1 MVLLRIYSN
10 ERQNGKSQRSKHANQ
25 GWFGEAVSTAVLKLC
40 EGAVHLFRDSAY
52 CSPSGGSESTG
63 GGKSKVLEGTVWLQ
77 IDRASIVY
85 PERQKCEKQ
94 NYWKVH
100 KVLPFGNGA
109 YLGMANCIGKC
120 TVEEKEKEKCQRKEK
135 KQMRDCKSI
144 GIPSI
149 APAPIVHLST
159 LERYSAH
166 HNQSPPTL
174 YFTNYHCLALC
185 TL

>member
-1 MVLLRIYSN
+1 
-10 ERQNGKSQRSKHANQ
+10 
-25 GWFGEAVSTAVLKLC
+25 
-40 EGAVHLFRDSAY
+40 
-52 CSPSGGSESTG
+52 
-63 GGKSKVLEGTVWLQ
+63 
-77 IDRASIVY
+77 
-85 PERQKCEKQ
+85 
-94 NYWKVH
+94 
-100 KVLPFGNGA
+100 
-109 YLGMANCIGKC
+109 MANRIATYTLG
-120 TVEEKEKEKCQRKEK
+120 EKEKDKCQRKEK

-159 LERYSAH
+159 LGRYSAH